1 MAAGRAR
8 QVRVLRRSLWLGLW
22 ILMVAGGC
30 REAPPAPYVVAEI
43 SEQEIRF
50 AEFQGYLEAN
60 AGEPEGDLEDQ
71 VSSALFDGFLEECL
85 IARWAVD
92 EGLVSANAG
101 RRAGVGAVTAE
112 LATAEVSSRA
122 IASYYDEHRDHF
134 HRPDRVHL
142 QQILLGNRAVAEEV
156 RAEWDAG
163 MPFLKL
169 VDLYSQEGLLLGA
182 DEGDLAREELPLIF
196 ADAIFDLQPGQVS
209 EVFAADYGFHLFKVT
224 DRLPAG
230 VPALEHV
237 EEAVRRELL
246 RHEVASGLRTLVEKA
261 RQRYNVRVFER
272 NLPFEYTGEY

>member
-1 MAAGRAR
+1 MSF
-8 QVRVLRRSLWLGLW
+8 LRCSLWVGLW
-22 ILMVAGGC
+22 IPMIAGGC
-30 REAPPAPYVVAEI
+30 REAPPAPFVVAEI
-43 SEQEIRF
+43 GDQEIRF
-50 AEFQGYLEAN
+50 VDFQGYLVAN
-60 AGEPEGDLEDQ
+60 AGEPEGDLEDK

-101 RRAGVGAVTAE
+101 RRAGVDAATAE
-112 LATAEVSSRA
+112 LAAEELSSRA
-122 IASYYDEHRDHF
+122 IAAYYDEHRDYF

-156 RAEWDAG
+156 RAEWRAG
-163 MPFLKL
+163 IPFQKL
-169 VDLYSQEGLLLGA
+169 VALYSQEGLLLGA

-196 ADAIFDLQPGQVS
+196 ADAIFGLQPGQVS

-230 VPALEHV
+230 VPTLQQV
-237 EEAVRRELL
+237 EEAVRRDLL
-246 RHEVASGLRTLVEKA
+246 RQEIASGLQSLVEKA
-261 RQRYNVRVFER
+261 RQRYNVLVFER